1 LSPATKDDFIE
12 GIARILQIE
21 ESKDTTGTKAIFNIS
36 ITGNCTY
43 MFRDILSSLKSASFE
58 YNAASESYE
67 ALSKTTAAKIVEQEL
82 KNVFSAYKNVS
93 IKVK

>member
-1 LSPATKDDFIE
+1 
-12 GIARILQIE
+12 
-21 ESKDTTGTKAIFNIS
+21 
-36 ITGNCTY
+36 
-43 MFRDILSSLKSASFE
+43 MFRDILNSLKIASFE